1 MNNGYTLNITSFS
14 YSNKL
19 DLITQITKAV
29 KDTQRVLVRDLPN
42 TITMNKQQFK
52 MLKHDSDMLNS
63 QSDNLF
69 RTQYNVM
76 EVIVI

>member
-1 MNNGYTLNITSFS
+1 MNGYTLNITSFS

-19 DLITQITKAV
+19 DLITQITRAV

-42 TITMNKQQFK
+42 TITMNKQQFN

-69 RTQYNVM
+69 RT
-76 EVIVI
+76 

>member
-1 MNNGYTLNITSFS
+1 MNGYTLNITSFS

-19 DLITQITKAV
+19 DLITQITRAV

>member
-1 MNNGYTLNITSFS
+1 MNGYTLNVTSFS

-19 DLITQITKAV
+19 DLITQITRAV

-76 EVIVI
+76 EVVVI

>member
-1 MNNGYTLNITSFS
+1 MNGYTLNITSFS

-19 DLITQITKAV
+19 DLITQITRAV

-76 EVIVI
+76 EVVVI

>member
-1 MNNGYTLNITSFS
+1 MNSYTLNITSFS

-19 DLITQITKAV
+19 DLITQITRAV